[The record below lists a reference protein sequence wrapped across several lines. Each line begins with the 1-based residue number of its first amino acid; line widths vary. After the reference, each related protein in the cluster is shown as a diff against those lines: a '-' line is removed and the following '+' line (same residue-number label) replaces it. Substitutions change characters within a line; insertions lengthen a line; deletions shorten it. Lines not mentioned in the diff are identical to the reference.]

1 MRRFRT
7 VWKWLVPG
15 WLQSGD
21 GEKVLWLI
29 GVVHDAF
36 AERCRQTAWLT
47 LPSLAPD
54 DALELIGRDRG
65 LPRGLFEPEAQYRE
79 RLKGWRYPLGHRVRG
94 SAWAL
99 LAQVAVALRGTQ
111 HVTIDARGTRVE
123 HGGAM
128 TLGNAWD
135 WDGEY
140 VFPNWGRYWVIV
152 KSTGSPWP
160 TFDDGAWG
168 DVIDAPEDV
177 CLAGEGIHPGEIA
190 AVRQLTQVGRLSWTP
205 AGRRPIYLV
214 VWFDGQTFPAPT
226 GDWDSWENRDD
237 SYAYEP
243 LHSSVT

>member
-1 MRRFRT
+1 
-7 VWKWLVPG
+7 
-15 WLQSGD
+15 
-21 GEKVLWLI
+21 
-29 GVVHDAF
+29 
-36 AERCRQTAWLT
+36 
-47 LPSLAPD
+47 
-54 DALELIGRDRG
+54 
-65 LPRGLFEPEAQYRE
+65 
-79 RLKGWRYPLGHRVRG
+79 
-94 SAWAL
+94 
-99 LAQVAVALRGTQ
+99 
-111 HVTIDARGTRVE
+111 
-123 HGGAM
+123 M
-128 TLGNAWD
+128 TLGNTWD

-214 VWFDGQTFPAPT
+214 IWFDGQTFPAPT

-237 SYAYEP
+237 SYTYEP